1 MAVFEERSAE
11 IKAAFGQLKSNI
23 GGLKSSYEAKLAEEK
38 ARADA
43 AEKKL
48 EAALASAVSSDA
60 FDAWAGQFLEEIKG
74 AMQ

>member
-1 MAVFEERSAE
+1 MAVFEERTAE
-11 IKAAFGQLKSNI
+11 IHAAFGQLKSNI

-48 EAALASAVSSDA
+48 QDAGASAVSTAA
-60 FDAWAGQFLEEIKG
+60 FDAWALGFIEEIKG